1 MNQLPLSPR
10 LSPPEFLTGVPE
22 KPEIEISPQ
31 RPWLTVAEVNRLIR
45 QQGLAL
51 AVAQAW
57 ILDEIVNVIELP
69 ADLEKSLIR
78 KYLETQS
85 VNSDEEMAKWLD
97 NKRISFKD
105 LRCFATKAERLK
117 QWQLRRYGDEAEIR
131 FLERKLELDHVVYSM
146 LRLPNQDL
154 AEELYYRI
162 KHGEADFSNLA
173 EQFSQGKEKN
183 TRGLIGPIPLAAGH
197 PDLTAKLRIGKP
209 NQMWQPFKI
218 SDMWIVLRFEKLLPA
233 KLDQSTRNC
242 MVEELFQAWFKER
255 VQLLMDGE
263 PLPPLPFLPAIE
275 LNQ

>member
-162 KHGEADFSNLA
+162 KHGEADFSDLA

-233 KLDQSTRNC
+233 KLDQSTRNR

-275 LNQ
+275 LN

>member
-69 ADLEKSLIR
+69 DDLEKSLIR

-197 PDLTAKLRIGKP
+197 PDITAKLRIGKP

-233 KLDQSTRNC
+233 KLDQSTRNR

-275 LNQ
+275 LN